1 MATRGRVAQLGE
13 RLVRNEEAGGS
24 NPLSSTIVSITYA
37 TFVTT
42 CSSPGSPTEL
52 GSVNPSPIRSAQ
64 SRRNC
69 RSPSSFTAI
78 FLPSISLSNSA
89 TRAHF
94 MPRTVLAAS
103 ATAAFARCRPWPP
116 HYTGETSTADS
127 AAALSFEA
135 LLLHNQT
142 LFFAEYNRF
151 AACPSSVPKSL

>member
-78 FLPSISLSNSA
+78 FLPS
-89 TRAHF
+89 
-94 MPRTVLAAS
+94 LALADAAWAGHHIPGRLFASS
-103 ATAAFARCRPWPP
+103 ATADYEEC
-116 HYTGETSTADS
+116 
-127 AAALSFEA
+127 
-135 LLLHNQT
+135 
-142 LFFAEYNRF
+142 
-151 AACPSSVPKSL
+151 